1 VSVPLSLFPKPAVTF
16 LAAHNQKPILYCL
29 TTLTLARDCDVK
41 VTVTL
46 YIFHRIFLSAPI
58 AMATMRTGLL
68 TSSYVNS
75 QLQIV
80 LVQLLSKRVQTADL
94 ICKQS

>member
-1 VSVPLSLFPKPAVTF
+1 
-16 LAAHNQKPILYCL
+16 
-29 TTLTLARDCDVK
+29 
-41 VTVTL
+41 
-46 YIFHRIFLSAPI
+46 
-58 AMATMRTGLL
+58 MATMRTGLL